1 MPRYAMKWMFAA
13 CLMLALCASHVGGEP
28 NLVWRETSRALHN
41 RHRGWNGRAGYSID
55 LLELVLVQPEEA
67 VSVSYHVDPDIPTHL
82 ASIREERV
90 NFGIAA
96 TTITSERLGFF
107 EFSHPFYL
115 ADPGIIA
122 EKEPTPD
129 LLSQNFSQKFYACGN
144 ALLAPR
150 IQKLSSGWG
159 LFVYFPIASRNVVF
173 GIILAIVYMI
183 IAGHII
189 WLIEREKDGHF
200 HKNLPP
206 GRLPPG
212 SGG

>member
-1 MPRYAMKWMFAA
+1 M
-13 CLMLALCASHVGGEP
+13 
-28 NLVWRETSRALHN
+28 
-41 RHRGWNGRAGYSID
+41 
-55 LLELVLVQPEEA
+55 LVQLEEA
-67 VSVSYHVDPDIPTHL
+67 VSVSYHVNPDIPTHL

-96 TTITSERLGFF
+96 TAITSERLGFF

-129 LLSQNFSQKFYACGN
+129 LLSQNFPQKFYACGN

-189 WLIEREKDGHF
+189 WLIEREEDGHF
-200 HKNLPP
+200 HKKLPP
-206 GRLPPG
+206 GRCHRGLVDNSSRCRRLGYCDVYPKKPHKKDHIT
-212 SGG
+212 

>member
-1 MPRYAMKWMFAA
+1 M
-13 CLMLALCASHVGGEP
+13 
-28 NLVWRETSRALHN
+28 
-41 RHRGWNGRAGYSID
+41 
-55 LLELVLVQPEEA
+55 LVQLEEA

-96 TTITSERLGFF
+96 TAITSERLGFF

-129 LLSQNFSQKFYACGN
+129 MLSQNFSQKFYACSN
-144 ALLAPR
+144 ALLVPR
-150 IQKLSSGWG
+150 IQKLSSGWS

-173 GIILAIVYMI
+173 GIILVIVHMI

-189 WLIEREKDGHF
+189 WLIEREEDGHF
-200 HKNLPP
+200 HKKIPP
-206 GRLPPG
+206 GCCPPG
-212 SGG
+212 SGGQFVTMSTVGLLRRISQKPHKKDHIM